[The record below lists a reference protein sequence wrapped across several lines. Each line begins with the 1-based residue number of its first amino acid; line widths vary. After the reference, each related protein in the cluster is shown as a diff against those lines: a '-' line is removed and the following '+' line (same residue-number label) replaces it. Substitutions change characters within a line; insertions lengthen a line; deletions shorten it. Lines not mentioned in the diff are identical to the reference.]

1 MSTALIAL
9 PTKETALQ
17 VFTTDK
23 GLDPYL
29 KLVREQIDE
38 FSADVTTKKGREE
51 IASFAHK
58 VAKVK
63 TAIDAIGKEENVAQ
77 KLIPAKIDAER
88 KRAWDILEGWQKEVR
103 LPLTEYET
111 KEANRIQTLQNR
123 VEALFITQ
131 TEFKHSD
138 EIQALI
144 DQLNAVVIDETFEE
158 FKLDAEQTRD
168 RSLSKLN
175 ALFTAKKQYEADQA
189 ELARLRAEAEERAK
203 VEREERIAREASESA
218 RIAAEKAAEDEK
230 QRLIA
235 EAAHQEAETK
245 RLQDEA
251 IKAQEAAAQALRDA
265 ELKAEADKQQ
275 AIADERKRVAD
286 ELEQE
291 RIAQEK
297 REANLRHRKKINNE
311 AVDDLLK
318 LGITKELAM
327 EIITAIAKKEVR
339 NVSIAY

>member
-17 VFTTDK
+17 VFTAEK

-175 ALFTAKKQYEADQA
+175 ALLAAKKQYEADQA
-189 ELARLRAEAEERAK
+189 ELARLRAEAEERTK
-203 VEREERIAREASESA
+203 KENEERIAREATERA
-218 RIAAEKAAEDEK
+218 RIATEKAAEDEK

-245 RLQDEA
+245 RLQEEA

-265 ELKAEADKQQ
+265 ELKAESDKQQ

-318 LGITKELAM
+318 LGVTKELAM
-327 EIITAIAKKEVR
+327 EIVTAIAKKEVR